1 MGTIEIMFALVRLA
15 EKKGKTAFHTN
26 SQIAKEA
33 ELSPSNTY
41 KSIKLLVEEGVITQ
55 TNIVPFRPCYR
66 ASKYAILEYE
76 KIQKKAF

>member
-15 EKKGKTAFHTN
+15 EKKGKASFHTN

-33 ELSPSNTY
+33 GLSPSNTY
-41 KSIKLLVEEGVITQ
+41 TSIKLLVQEGAVTQ

-66 ASKYAILEYE
+66 ASKLALSEYE
-76 KIQKKAF
+76 TLQKKAF